1 MTQWSPAGYAARM
14 LRAIGRRGLFVVA
27 AALLVAACA
36 GSSPPPS
43 FDPATPCG
51 GVDRQEMKGAYP
63 DLEAR
68 IPAEID
74 GQAADSR
81 DSGRFCS
88 KATLGTLWDAG
99 IRETE
104 FGGGI
109 WQFDPGGGTSLPG
122 MQLSVFRAPGLTAQ
136 LLADEYRTGA
146 GGTSRVTIVSSTSE
160 QINGR
165 PGFRLNLLNGDSRQ
179 AILVWPSA
187 DGTVVQV
194 VIAAD
199 VDESKVQAAVA
210 ALR

>member
-1 MTQWSPAGYAARM
+1 M
-14 LRAIGRRGLFVVA
+14 LELVMRRGLTLAVA
-27 AALLVAACA
+27 GLLVAACA
-36 GSSPPPS
+36 GPPAPSS

-51 GVDRQEMKGAYP
+51 GADQQMMKGAYP

-68 IPAEID
+68 IPLEVA

-99 IRETE
+99 IHETQ

-109 WQFDPGGGTSLPG
+109 WAFDPGGGTSLPG

-136 LLADEYRTGA
+136 LMADEYRTGA
-146 GGTSRVTIVSSTSE
+146 AATSRVTIVSSTSE
-160 QINGR
+160 QMNGR
-165 PGFRLNLLNGDSRQ
+165 PGFRINFLNGDSHQ

-187 DGTVVQV
+187 DGAVVQV

-210 ALR
+210 AFR